1 MEQKDKKPFDA
12 AKREVRTSSIDI
24 SIREA
29 EGGGDSRIVEGT
41 AIVFNAESNVLDDFG
56 VEFREVI
63 KPEAVTQ
70 TWINQQDVKLNIMH
84 NRQDTIGRSR
94 LGKGNMQITVDG
106 KGVNFRCEVPK
117 CDIGDRALE
126 LIRSGVIT
134 GCSFEFFPKDYEIEE
149 RGANREVRITH
160 KAFDSI
166 TAFTLAMDPAYSQT
180 SCNAREAWNFTP
192 TAIREAEEAKRKAD
206 EEDKRQREQ
215 QEHEKALAREREIEQ
230 ARQWQREQD
239 LEQML
244 DTL

>member
-1 MEQKDKKPFDA
+1 MEEKNKKPFDPQ
-12 AKREVRTSSIDI
+12 KREVRSCGIDI

-29 EGGGDSRIVEGT
+29 DGGGESRIVEGT
-41 AIVFNAESNVLDDFG
+41 AIVFNAESNVLDDWG

-70 TWINQQDVKLNIMH
+70 TWINSQDVKLNLMH

-94 LGKGNMQITVDG
+94 MGKGNMQITVDG

-134 GCSFEFFPKDYEIEE
+134 GCSFEFRTKDYEIEE

-160 KAFDSI
+160 KAFESI
-166 TAFTLAMDPAYSQT
+166 SAFTLAMDPAYSQT
-180 SCNAREAWNFTP
+180 SCNAREAWDFTP
-192 TAIREAEEAKRKAD
+192 TAIREQQEAEQKK
-206 EEDKRQREQ
+206 QREAE
-215 QEHEKALAREREIEQ
+215 QERERQEKERLLMRERERSESRRLARERE
-230 ARQWQREQD
+230 
-239 LEQML
+239 LELMEY
-244 DTL
+244 